1 MSSSLGYRNGG
12 EITAPVRSKPLE
24 VKTTIVQVEEDYP
37 NAYCSV
43 CGFKITCPVP
53 QGFLMTALFFVGG
66 LGLPLMFYYGDA
78 DYTTEWTPP
87 FVIGLSALYAFL
99 LLFLSSNMTMFY
111 NTVLGLYTGIE
122 VKVID
127 TALTYATADGTPDAD
142 IVWSAIGGGVVIV
155 HLLPF
160 YLVDSG
166 LVVTTLAAIGLV
178 VNTAILVYLDTTLIL
193 QAFTAGSAFLLS
205 ALCIVALH
213 GEKPS
218 LLSTLKD
225 ALMHGSCL
233 ACKPLTFKL

>member
-1 MSSSLGYRNGG
+1 MSSNLGYRNGG
-12 EITAPVRSKPLE
+12 EITAPVRSHKSA
-24 VKTTIVQVEEDYP
+24 VTTTTVNIEEDYP

-66 LGLPLMFYYGDA
+66 LGLPLMFYYGEA

-87 FVIGLSALYAFL
+87 FVISLSAIYAFL
-99 LLFLSSNMTMFY
+99 LLFFSSNMPMFY

-122 VKVID
+122 IKVID

-142 IVWSAIGGGVVIV
+142 MVWSAIGGGVVIL

-166 LVVTTLAAIGLV
+166 IVVTTLAAVGLV
-178 VNTAILVYLDTTLIL
+178 VNTAILVYLDTGLIL
-193 QAFTAGSAFLLS
+193 QAFTSGSAFLLT
-205 ALCIVALH
+205 ALCVVALH
-213 GEKPS
+213 CEKPS
-218 LLSTLKD
+218 LLSVLRD
-225 ALMHGSCL
+225 ALMHGNCL
-233 ACKPLTFKL
+233 MCKPLTFKL